1 MTDFFK
7 PEARFFESKVALVKP
22 YALMDLDDTLF
33 QTQRKIAAWQLPM
46 DGLVAAT
53 VDKQNAPLSFLTP
66 KQRHFFNW
74 LSQSTELIPVTARDT
89 TEIMRVKLPFDSW
102 QVLTHGA
109 VIVAP

>member
-53 VDKQNAPLSFLTP
+53 VD
-66 KQRHFFNW
+66 
-74 LSQSTELIPVTARDT
+74 
-89 TEIMRVKLPFDSW
+89 
-102 QVLTHGA
+102 
-109 VIVAP
+109 